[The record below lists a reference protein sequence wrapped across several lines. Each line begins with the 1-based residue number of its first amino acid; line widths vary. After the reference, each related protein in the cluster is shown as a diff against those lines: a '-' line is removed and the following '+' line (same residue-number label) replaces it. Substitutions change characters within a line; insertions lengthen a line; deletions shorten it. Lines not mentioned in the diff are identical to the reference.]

1 MEKDHHRKA
10 KTLFLMA
17 QSTSSPRLSLLTNPF
32 NPPKVMLETSC
43 FNLNVLVLS
52 FRASGHLD
60 YDARTILLSIQSLLG
75 EYRKV
80 VMKLYELV

>member
-32 NPPKVMLETSC
+32 NPPK
-43 FNLNVLVLS
+43 VLVLS